1 MTKDSKLSI
10 VSFEILQLLFF
21 VPFELSNF
29 VTPQEGSKEKRVLH
43 QRLRGIRSADGVN
56 PVLADKS
63 PAALTGHAKS
73 PLIRGLISD

>member
-1 MTKDSKLSI
+1 MTVLDVADILISSDMLLS
-10 VSFEILQLLFF
+10 
-21 VPFELSNF
+21 F
-29 VTPQEGSKEKRVLH
+29 VTLRGLKREEYALH